1 MKRPLF
7 AAALFASTALY
18 AGELFIPPKWQ
29 SAQGFYTTQKQYCH
43 PVKTR
48 TLCSKNT
55 LSYPLFTPVPDA
67 QTVTVIENLLQ
78 KAQEIYAKNDPKYE
92 VFQLLS
98 DGLGDSFLSE
108 VYTQTDITLFSL
120 TPNTL
125 TLRNAN
131 SGYSGGAH
139 GFYSVDFQNYTRDGR
154 GPLRLEMLFD
164 KASLSKL
171 KTLAETFYRKTFG
184 LKPNQNLTNDGW
196 FDNTFKLAEN
206 VAVTP
211 RGLLF
216 HYNSYE
222 IKPYAAGHT
231 EFLLPA
237 FALRPIIDPKSPLAF
252 YLTSPKT
259 FSTWFQEKEI
269 GKLRV
274 DAEAKCSD
282 DYRVTLTLKSDVYQ
296 PKTWLSVS
304 FPQLNNADAI
314 SDIQTVGFDHVKRYP
329 ARTPVYNIEH
339 KKAVKS
345 RYLLLE
351 ADSKIWKENET
362 KQLAFTLK
370 LPKGAKY
377 TDLRIRAVFK
387 RGQEMKTMPNRY
399 NGIKGQQGFGNYQLY
414 LPKPE

>member
-1 MKRPLF
+1 M
-7 AAALFASTALY
+7 LY
-18 AGELFIPPKWQ
+18 AGERFIPPKWQ

-48 TLCSKNT
+48 TLCSKTT
-55 LSYPLFTPVPDA
+55 LSYPLFTPVPDT

-78 KAQEIYAKNDPKYE
+78 KAQDIYAKNDPKYE

-108 VYTQTDITLFSL
+108 VYTKTEISLFAL
-120 TPNTL
+120 TPTTL
-125 TLRNAN
+125 TLRSDD

-139 GFYSVDFQNYTRDGR
+139 GFYGVDYQNYTRNGR
-154 GPLRLEMLFD
+154 GPLTLATLFD
-164 KASLSKL
+164 KEARFKF
-171 KTLAETFYRKTFG
+171 KTLAETYYRKTFG
-184 LKPNQNLTNDGW
+184 LKPHQSLIDDHW
-196 FDNTFKLAEN
+196 FNNKFELAEN
-206 VAVTP
+206 FAITP

-252 YLTSPKT
+252 YLTPSKA
-259 FSTWFQEKEI
+259 FSVWFQEKEI
-269 GKLRV
+269 GTLRA
-274 DAEAKCSD
+274 DAEAKGSD
-282 DYRVTLTLKSDVYQ
+282 AYHVTLTLKSDVYQ

-304 FPQLNNADAI
+304 FPQLGNAQGI
-314 SDIQTVGFDHVKRYP
+314 SDIQTVGFDHIKHYP
-329 ARTPVYNIEH
+329 AKTPVYNIER
-339 KKAVKS
+339 KKALKS

-351 ADSKIWKENET
+351 ADSKTWNENET

-370 LPKGAKY
+370 LPKGTKY
-377 TDLRIRAVFK
+377 ADLRIRAVFK
-387 RGQEMKTMPNRY
+387 RGKEMKTMPNRY
-399 NGIKGQQGFGNYQLY
+399 DGIKGQQGFGNYQLY